1 MTGTDLRYVMYI
13 AAAPEQVWD
22 ALMKPERTRD
32 FWQHENVSDWKL
44 GSIWEH
50 REPNGG
56 APYRT
61 GLVIRHEPPKHLL
74 LTWADPRDAANLGA
88 HSRVAIDLEPV
99 EGVTRLTVTHDQIVP
114 SSTMLREMEET
125 WPRVLSS
132 LKSYLETGR
141 ALPISTMP
149 PAAGGTDPAQDRR
162 HERDERRR
170 DDADREREARLAEAE
185 REMSRREG
193 HSQR

>member
-1 MTGTDLRYVMYI
+1 MTGTDLRYVTYI

-22 ALMKPERTRD
+22 ALMRPERTRE

-56 APYRT
+56 APFRT
-61 GLVIRHEPPKHLL
+61 GLVIKHDPPNHLL

-99 EGVTRLTVTHDQIVP
+99 EGVTRLTVAHDQLVP
-114 SSTMLREMEET
+114 SSTMYRDMEET

-141 ALPISTMP
+141 ALPISTL
-149 PAAGGTDPAQDRR
+149 PATGAEPAHDRR
-162 HERDERRR
+162 HDRDERRR
-170 DDADREREARLAEAE
+170 DDQDREREARLAEAE
-185 REMSRREG
+185 KEMARREG
-193 HSQR
+193 RSSPR

>member
-1 MTGTDLRYVMYI
+1 MYI

-22 ALMKPERTRD
+22 ALTRPDRTRE

-44 GSIWEH
+44 GSVWEH

-56 APYRT
+56 TPYRT
-61 GLVIRHEPPKHLL
+61 GLVIKHEPPNHLL

-88 HSRVAIDLEPV
+88 HSRVAIDVEPV
-99 EGVTRLTVTHDQIVP
+99 EGVTRLKVTHDQIVP
-114 SSTMLREMEET
+114 SSTMLRDMEET

-149 PAAGGTDPAQDRR
+149 TAGTPAATPQDRR

-170 DDADREREARLAEAE
+170 DDAEREREARLAEAQQ
-185 REMSRREG
+185 EMARREG